1 MGLIM
6 KDLMK
11 DLKTSLAAT
20 LLLAVLVC
28 GAYPLLVWV
37 AGHGLFPRKAD
48 GSLVRIK
55 GGIVGSELLA
65 QSFTGPG
72 FFHPRPSAAGKG
84 YDPAGSGASNLG
96 PVSKILVERTRPRV
110 EAYRAEN
117 GLSQETPVPA
127 DAVSTSASGL
137 DPHISVENAR
147 LQARRV
153 ARARGWAL
161 EDVLKK
167 VGAHTEGRTFGFIG
181 EPRVNVLM
189 LNLDLEGKLAP

>member
-1 MGLIM
+1 M

-96 PVSKILVERTRPRV
+96 PVSKILVERTRARV
-110 EAYRAEN
+110 ESYRAEN

>member
-1 MGLIM
+1 M
-6 KDLMK
+6 KGLMK
-11 DLKTSLAAT
+11 ELRTSLAAT
-20 LLLAVLVC
+20 LFLAVLVC

-55 GGIVGSELLA
+55 GDVAGSELLA
-65 QSFTGPG
+65 QPFTGPG

-84 YDPAGSGASNLG
+84 YDAAGSGASNLG
-96 PVSKILVERTRPRV
+96 PISKTLIEMMRARV

-117 GLSQETPVPA
+117 GLSPETLIPA
-127 DAVSTSASGL
+127 DAVTASASGL
-137 DPHISVENAR
+137 DPHISLENAR

-153 ARARGWAL
+153 ARARGWTV

-167 VGAHTEGRTFGFIG
+167 VEVHTEGQTFGFIG

-189 LNLDLEGKLAP
+189 LNLDLEGKRAP